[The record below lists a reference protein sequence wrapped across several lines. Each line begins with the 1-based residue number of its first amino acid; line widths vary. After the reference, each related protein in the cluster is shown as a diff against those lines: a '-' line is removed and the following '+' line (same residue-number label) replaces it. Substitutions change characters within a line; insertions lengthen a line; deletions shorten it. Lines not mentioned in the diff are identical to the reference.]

1 MVKIADLI
9 CGDGSR
15 QAHECD
21 LVVGP
26 DTPVSEAMRRMEE
39 LGCDSI
45 AVRQAGDDS
54 DAVISREEVL
64 HGLLLELEKSQ
75 VQLSMLQRQIEG
87 SISEQIDNMQEGVK
101 SLVGWEKD
109 KLAVAIDNMSEGLI
123 ILGRTDE
130 IERANPAAKTLL
142 SLTPNDSLESLAT
155 VIDGL
160 GIRELIDNADD
171 PDEKKQG
178 EFKVRS
184 ASGKI
189 LQMRWNEMIDE
200 WDNDLGTV
208 VMIRDVT
215 NEDLAERAKTEFI
228 ASISHEL
235 RTPLTSIQNS
245 VSNILADVTGRIPN
259 KTREY
264 LHGMKNDCHRFA
276 DLIND
281 LLDMAIL
288 EAGSMPINRRV
299 MNIVSVVSD
308 VIQQSADQA
317 GARNI
322 ELTCEISS
330 HVSPVYAD
338 PRRIGRV
345 LLHLIANAI
354 RFTEPQ
360 GRVTVRSF
368 DSGDNVVTMVKDT
381 GVGIEPEL
389 QKQIF
394 SKFVQIKRQAGA
406 GSMGSG
412 LGLAL
417 SKGIIDVHGGA
428 IWVESHKGEGS
439 RFYFSLPKTDPFVM
453 LYRHLSALAART
465 GKAANDFALMILGFD
480 VGGEQNSSV
489 KTEVGSIINEL
500 LAESDHFLVNAKDLA
515 IQTEDFEV
523 VFVVEKAGAKQIEMV
538 RQKIRKIVGNRL
550 RKNCGRGP
558 ILPMLG
564 IGVYPADAL
573 DAREL
578 EDVSRRKVSRLLD

>member
-15 QAHECD
+15 QAHECG

-26 DTPVSEAMRRMEE
+26 DTPVSEALRRMEE

-45 AVRQAGDDS
+45 AVRRAGDDN
-54 DAVISREEVL
+54 DAVISRDEVL
-64 HGLLLELEKSQ
+64 HSLLVELEKAQ

-101 SLVGWEKD
+101 SLVEWEKD

-123 ILGRTDE
+123 ILGRTGE

-142 SLTPNDSLESLAT
+142 GLTPKDSLEALAT

-160 GIRELIDNADD
+160 GFRELIGNEGD

-189 LQMRWNEMIDE
+189 LQMRWNEMIDD
-200 WDNDLGTV
+200 WDNCLGTV

-215 NEDLAERAKTEFI
+215 DEDLAEKAKTEFI

-264 LHGMKNDCHRFA
+264 LHGMKSDCHRFA
-276 DLIND
+276 GLINN

-299 MNIVSVVSD
+299 MNIVSVATG
-308 VIQQSADQA
+308 VIRQSADLA
-317 GARNI
+317 RTRNI
-322 ELTCEISS
+322 DLTCEISG

-338 PRRIGRV
+338 PQRIGQV
-345 LLHLIANAI
+345 LSHLITNAI
-354 RFTEPQ
+354 KFTEPR
-360 GRVTVRSF
+360 GRVVVRSC
-368 DSGDNVVTMVKDT
+368 DSGDDVVTMVEDT

-394 SKFVQIKRQAGA
+394 SKFFQISRRAGA

-412 LGLAL
+412 LGLAI
-417 SKGIIDVHGGA
+417 SNGIIAVHGGA
-428 IWVESHKGEGS
+428 IWVESRKGEGS

-453 LYRHLSALAART
+453 LYRHLSDLASRT
-465 GKAANDFALMILGFD
+465 GKEANDFALMILGFD
-480 VGGEQNSSV
+480 VAGEQDSSV
-489 KTEVGSIINEL
+489 KTQVGSIINGL
-500 LAESDHFLVNAKDLA
+500 LAESDDFLVNAKDLA

-523 VFVVEKAGAKQIEMV
+523 VFVVEKACAKQIEMV
-538 RQKIRKIVGNRL
+538 RRKIQKIVGNRL
-550 RKNCGRGP
+550 RKNCGNGP

-564 IGVYPADAL
+564 IGVYPTDAI
-573 DAREL
+573 DARDM
-578 EDVSRRKVSRLLD
+578 EDVARRKVSRLLD

>member
-9 CGDGSR
+9 RGDGL
-15 QAHECD
+15 QEAHECD

-26 DTPVSEAMRRMEE
+26 DTPVSEALRRMEE

-45 AVRQAGDDS
+45 AVRQDGDDS
-54 DAVISREEVL
+54 DTVISREDVL
-64 HGLLLELEKSQ
+64 HGLLLELENAQ

-87 SISEQIDNMQEGVK
+87 SISEQIDNVQEGVR
-101 SLVGWEKD
+101 SLAEWEKD

-123 ILGRTDE
+123 ILGRTGE
-130 IERANPAAKTLL
+130 IETANPAAKTLL
-142 SLTPNDSLESLAT
+142 GLTPKDSLEALAT

-160 GIRELIDNADD
+160 GFRELLGKGDD

-184 ASGKI
+184 TSRKI
-189 LQMRWNEMIDE
+189 LQMRWNEMIDD
-200 WDNDLGTV
+200 WDNCLGTV

-215 NEDLAERAKTEFI
+215 DEDLAEKAKTEFI

-235 RTPLTSIQNS
+235 RTPLTSIQSS

-264 LHGMKNDCHRFA
+264 LHAMKNDCHRFA

-281 LLDMAIL
+281 LLDMAKL

-299 MNIVSVVSD
+299 MNIVSVVTE
-308 VIQQSADQA
+308 VIRQSADLA
-317 GARNI
+317 RTRNI
-322 ELTCEISS
+322 DLTCEISG

-338 PRRIGRV
+338 PQRIRQV
-345 LLHLIANAI
+345 LSYLVTNAI
-354 RFTEPQ
+354 KFTEPH
-360 GRVTVRSF
+360 GRVTVRSY
-368 DSGDNVVTMVKDT
+368 DSADDVVTMVEDT

-394 SKFVQIKRQAGA
+394 SKFFQIRRRAGA

-412 LGLAL
+412 LGLAI
-417 SKGIIDVHGGA
+417 SNGIIAVHGGA
-428 IWVESHKGEGS
+428 IWLESRKGEGS

-465 GKAANDFALMILGFD
+465 GKEAHDFALMILDFD
-480 VGGEQNSSV
+480 VAGEQNSSV
-489 KTEVGSIINEL
+489 KTQVGSIINEL

-523 VFVVEKAGAKQIEMV
+523 VFVVEKADGGQIEMV
-538 RQKIRKIVGNRL
+538 RRKIQKIVGNRL
-550 RKNCGRGP
+550 RKNCGHGA

-564 IGVYPADAL
+564 VGVYPADAL
-573 DAREL
+573 EARDIE
-578 EDVSRRKVSRLLD
+578 EVARKKVSRLLD